1 MESQKQFPL
10 VSEIASL
17 SSGQISDRAGESPSC
32 LISSLLME
40 EIDHQSPEPTRA
52 QEGTVDGLG
61 QRGLRQMA
69 AQQMGQHGAM
79 NMIKD
84 QKIGPVRKG

>member
-1 MESQKQFPL
+1 
-10 VSEIASL
+10 
-17 SSGQISDRAGESPSC
+17 
-32 LISSLLME
+32 ME

-61 QRGLRQMA
+61 HRGLKQMA